1 MPQRFIKDPNAQ
13 LDYKFDWSNWLET
26 SEVISSYTLVV
37 QTGLVEETSSNDDD
51 SVTVWLSGGVAGN
64 LYTVL
69 CRVETD
75 SYPVRIDDRTITIYC
90 MER

>member
-37 QTGLVEETSSNDDD
+37 QTGSVEETSSNNDD